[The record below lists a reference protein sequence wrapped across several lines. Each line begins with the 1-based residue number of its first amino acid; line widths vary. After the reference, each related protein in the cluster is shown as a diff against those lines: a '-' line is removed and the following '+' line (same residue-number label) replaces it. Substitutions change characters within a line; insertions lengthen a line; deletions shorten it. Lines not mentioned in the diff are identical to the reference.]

1 MAWAKALVTKE
12 TAARDLGMSDAMHH
26 STPRL
31 WTWLG
36 WLWLACSVP
45 AQAQSAPATPRSRTE
60 EPRASTKTPLQS
72 VQTANALSATVV
84 ALDGDQLVIDL
95 GRAQLREGAVLTLYR
110 TIEVKHPTSGAQ
122 LRDRFP
128 NGTVRV
134 LQVGEALS
142 IVKPETTPPRPP
154 LVGDRVEAE
163 GKKVAPRSCEQCEVM
178 EAAQRTILEVFGKTL
193 GKTPEERIAIFKAHL
208 QRDPST
214 PFRAWLEYEM
224 KYFASGR
231 FVASMTRQAQ
241 GSFDTAVQGLVK
253 VGILSHAQA
262 GLPVEFGVY
271 VPPEMQVRGITVLL
285 SHSDGTQ
292 GYTPRAV
299 SLDER
304 GQGRLR
310 IPAEFVRAPGFS
322 YFVEANL
329 ADNRTIPVLAS
340 ASQPERCTV
349 APVALAPTEHDLSR
363 VRAVSEYVSFDR
375 LSGRDYYYL
384 FEGDFLLRLT
394 TRVLEGVRLGYGHY
408 RGEGGTVKDLDER
421 HLAPHPAA
429 FTYGY
434 IEAVFALHELVALLP
449 RLEVG
454 LGRPRDETST
464 GSRVRPG
471 GQLRVRIGRERGT
484 ALILGG
490 ESTPE
495 IGQRAFVGLNLGLIE
510 KIPLAFEVHVTD
522 QPVNTNELGVR
533 AVFEAGYRPNK
544 VFALAARASYQGRT
558 IDHAG
563 PGLGIAATFGW

>member
-1 MAWAKALVTKE
+1 
-12 TAARDLGMSDAMHH
+12 MSDAMHH

-31 WTWLG
+31 LAWLG
-36 WLWLACSVP
+36 WVWLSCGAG
-45 AQAQSAPATPRSRTE
+45 AHAQSAPAT
-60 EPRASTKTPLQS
+60 KTPSQS
-72 VQTANALSATVV
+72 AQSAQSAAPLSATVV

-95 GRAQLREGAVLTLYR
+95 GRAQLREGALLTLYR

-128 NGTVRV
+128 NGSVRV
-134 LQVGEALS
+134 LQVGDALS
-142 IVKPETTPPRPP
+142 IVKPEAPPPRPP
-154 LVGDRVEAE
+154 MVGDRVEAE
-163 GKKVAPRSCEQCEVM
+163 SAKVLPRSCEQCELM
-178 EAAQRTILEVFGKTL
+178 ETAQRTILEVFGKTL
-193 GKTPEERIAIFKAHL
+193 GKAPEERVAIFKAHL
-208 QRDPST
+208 EREPSS
-214 PFRAWLEYEM
+214 PFRAWLEYEV
-224 KYFASGR
+224 KYFSGGR
-231 FVASMTRQAQ
+231 FAASMVRQAQ
-241 GSFDTAVQGLVK
+241 SSFDSAVQGLVK
-253 VGILSHAQA
+253 VGSLAHAEA

-271 VPPEMQVRGITVLL
+271 VPPEMQLRSVTVLL
-285 SHSDGTQ
+285 SQSDGQT
-292 GYTPRAV
+292 GYVRRTIT
-299 SLDER
+299 LDER

-310 IPAEFVRAPGFS
+310 IPTEFVRAPGFS

-329 ADNRTIPVLAS
+329 ADNRTIAVLAS
-340 ASQPERCTV
+340 ASHPERCTV
-349 APVALAPTEHDLSR
+349 APVAHAPTEQDVSR

-394 TRVLEGVRLGYGHY
+394 TRVLEGVRVGYGHY

-421 HLAPHPAA
+421 HLAPRPAA

-434 IEAVFALHELVALLP
+434 VEAVFALHELVALLP

-454 LGRPRDETST
+454 LGRPHDETSR

-471 GQLRVRIGRERGT
+471 GQLRLRIGRERGT

-495 IGQRAFVGLNLGLIE
+495 IGQRAFVGLNLGLLE
-510 KIPLAFEVHVTD
+510 KVPLAFEVHVTD

-544 VFALAARASYQGRT
+544 AFALAVRASYQGRT